1 MNFKELSQ
9 HLVTD
14 TCPLG
19 SGFEVTVDANKFAGE
34 CFRRMA
40 RTYRT
45 RASEFEETA
54 PLVDRPAETVT
65 EAALRYEQTQELSA
79 ITTDVERE
87 VLADVL
93 ASDRY
98 GIIHD
103 WKLDDGTPPTFENMM
118 QLNGSQLRFLFEWAR
133 EAGSPKE
140 HGTPKKTRR
149 SRTTSETI
157 SDGSSA
163 PTTLSPASP
172 TM

>member
-40 RTYRT
+40 RTYRA
-45 RASEFEETA
+45 RAEEFETNA
-54 PLVDRPAETVT
+54 PLADGAVQTVG
-65 EAALRYEQTQELSA
+65 EAADRYEHTQELKA
-79 ITTDVERE
+79 ITFDVERE

-98 GIIHD
+98 GIITG
-103 WKLDDGTPPTFENMM
+103 WKLDDGTPPTFENLM
-118 QLNGSQLRFLFEWAR
+118 QLDAAKLRFLFEWAR
-133 EAGSPKE
+133 ETGSPKE
-140 HGTPKKTRR
+140 HGTPIQTPLNL
-149 SRTTSETI
+149 TTSETT
-157 SDGSSA
+157 SDGSSDL
-163 PTTLSPASP
+163 TTPSATSQS
-172 TM
+172 M